1 MEAEI
6 IIQLLNPRQMEPTE
20 IATKMVTTSVEI
32 PEDIPSLSFC
42 FCDYECDFVETVF
55 ADLADTDSYKNDRTD
70 IGLFNIPDTVGGS
83 YAIRLIKGDGTV
95 INITDNTYGSL
106 TDLDPLR
113 SNLPTYF
120 GYLLNWNLVATL
132 EGFGKYHIEVDL
144 INYTKTITRTSYD
157 FQLTPYSE
165 ENADG
170 TVKLETVHNGCMEN
184 GIDYGT
190 IGWTRSIRIPAFFGN
205 KVQRLE
211 TDNYFDTQNNKTQ
224 IRDQIVNE
232 YTLETER
239 LPSTVMTPLIEDKL
253 LANQIFITDYNLFNF
268 EDTRQLQVVAIE
280 IAEQNY
286 SSKSRKAS
294 FKIVFEDKLQN
305 IIKRN

>member
-1 MEAEI
+1 MASEI
-6 IIQLLNPRQMEPTE
+6 VQTLPNPRQMEPTE
-20 IATKMVTTSVEI
+20 LATKMITSSVEV
-32 PEDIPSLSFC
+32 PQEIPSLSFC
-42 FCDYECDFVETVF
+42 FCDYECDFVETAF

-83 YAIRLIKGDGTV
+83 FAIRLIKSDGTI
-95 INITDNTYGSL
+95 INIVDNTYGSL
-106 TDLDPLR
+106 TALGSLA
-113 SNLPTYF
+113 SLPTYF
-120 GYLLNWNLVATL
+120 GYLVNWNLVATL

-144 INYTKTITRTSYD
+144 TNYTNTITRKSYD
-157 FQLTPYSE
+157 FQLMPYSE
-165 ENADG
+165 ESADG
-170 TVKLETVHNGCMEN
+170 TVKIETVHNGCVEN
-184 GIDYGT
+184 GIDYGS
-190 IGWTRSIRIPAFFGN
+190 IGWIRSIRLPAIFGN
-205 KVQRLE
+205 KIQRLE

-224 IRDQIVNE
+224 IRDQVVNE
-232 YTLETER
+232 YTLSTER
-239 LPSTVMTPLIEDKL
+239 LPSMVMTPLIEDKL

-268 EDTRQLQVVAIE
+268 DDIRKLEVVAVE

>member
-1 MEAEI
+1 MTIFTQLANPEPME
-6 IIQLLNPRQMEPTE
+6 QTE
-20 IATKMVTTSVEI
+20 FSTAMVTSSISVPEEI
-32 PEDIPSLSFC
+32 PVLGFC
-42 FCDYECDFVETVF
+42 FCDYECNFVETVF
-55 ADLADTDSYKNDRTD
+55 ADLADTDNYKNDRTD

-83 YAIRLIKGDGTV
+83 YAIRLVKSDGTI

-106 TDLDPLR
+106 TDLGTL
-113 SNLPTYF
+113 SSLPTYF

-132 EGFGKYHIEVDL
+132 QGFGKYHIEVDL
-144 INYTKTITRTSYD
+144 VNYTKTITRTSYD
-157 FQLTPYSE
+157 FQLMPYSE

-170 TVKLETVHNGCMEN
+170 TVKIETVHNGCVEN
-184 GIDYGT
+184 GIDYGST
-190 IGWTRSIRIPAFFGN
+190 GWIRSIRLPAIFGN

-211 TDNYFDTQNNKTQ
+211 VDNYFDTQNNKTQ
-224 IRDQIVNE
+224 IRDQVVNE
-232 YTLETER
+232 YTLETQR
-239 LPSTVMTPLIEDKL
+239 LPSAVMTPLIEDKL

-268 EDTRQLQVVAIE
+268 EDMRQLEVVAIE